1 MQRDTADKKPDV
13 MDQFNEILF
22 KHLKHLIGSKYG
34 IGELILNLVTISI
47 ITLLTERENEI
58 ENFPSEEIDRYTN
71 ETLIKDIE
79 EMGFDDTQDMN
90 IFIED
95 MIQKDYIHMD
105 DDRLIPQKPT
115 ISMSRLMD
123 LVFPKM
129 PGMSLIA
136 YFIQTIDEVKSNRKD
151 IDTATDQFNQLLH
164 MQGIPLEKDPKEHE
178 ASKVSAQFADN
189 KPPIHKPD
197 NSPKNSINVSPNKE
211 IKSLSILGRKSHD
224 NLIDR
229 SKGSSKEPKVLSSD
243 AFNGK
248 ITKLIFG
255 ESGSKETEPD
265 KDERTE
271 DEKLQASGKLI
282 ETAFHDADEPQNA
295 ETEMMIYS
303 EEPTRTDFDYP
314 VQKEETSAANTRQHD
329 SIQSVEEAAQDLKST
344 KQDENNFY
352 NDKDK
357 SSNKASDQNKSE
369 TVEEKVEDIPQARDK
384 EDDVSLNSAIFSTDK
399 DDDIEKRIMA
409 FEEDLALECPL
420 CRQSKVLTEST
431 ATGKLYYKCSN
442 KGCSFISWGKP
453 HHIFCP
459 KCNNPFLIETSSKV
473 GTINLKCPRATC
485 RYWKKVRSD
494 VPTNGRGQMDYA
506 VQTPNES
513 ASISQ
518 KSRRR
523 VVRRRVVRRKK

>member
-1 MQRDTADKKPDV
+1 MKRDTIDKKPD
-13 MDQFNEILF
+13 MIDQFNEILF

-34 IGELILNLVTISI
+34 IGELILNITTISI
-47 ITLLTERENEI
+47 ITLLMERENEI
-58 ENFPSEEIDRYTN
+58 ENFPSDESDRYTN

-95 MIQKDYIHMD
+95 MIQKDYIHMV

-151 IDTATDQFNQLLH
+151 IDKAADQFDQILH
-164 MQGIPLEKDPKEHE
+164 MQGIPLEKGPKEHE

-189 KPPIHKPD
+189 RPPHKPD
-197 NSPKNSINVSPNKE
+197 NSPQNSVKVSPNKE
-211 IKSLSILGRKSHD
+211 IKGLSILGRRSHD

-265 KDERTE
+265 KDERIE
-271 DEKLQASGKLI
+271 DEKLQASGKLLG
-282 ETAFHDADEPQNA
+282 TPFHDADEPQNA
-295 ETEMMIYS
+295 ETEMTIFS

-314 VQKEETSAANTRQHD
+314 VQREETSAPNIRQHD
-329 SIQSVEEAAQDLKST
+329 SNPSAEETSPDLKST

-352 NDKDK
+352 NDKDE
-357 SSNKASDQNKSE
+357 SSNKVSDQNKSE
-369 TVEEKVEDIPQARDK
+369 TVEEKVKDKSQARNK
-384 EDDVSLNSAIFSTDK
+384 EDDVSLTSATFPTDQ

-431 ATGKLYYKCSN
+431 ASGKLYYKCSN
-442 KGCSFISWGKP
+442 KGCNFISWGKP

-485 RYWKKVRSD
+485 RYWKKVHSD
-494 VPTNGRGQMDYA
+494 IPLNGRDQMDSSI
-506 VQTPNES
+506 QTPHKS
-513 ASISQ
+513 GSDSQ
-518 KSRRR
+518 KPRRR
-523 VVRRRVVRRKK
+523 VVRRRVVRRKR